1 MAECIFCGIVAGEV
15 PANVVYEDDDVVAFR
30 DLNPQAP
37 THVLVIPRRHIASI
51 DDMSDGDEAMIG
63 RVFAAAKA
71 VARDEGI
78 DRKGYRLVTNI
89 GDEAGQTVGHLHV
102 HVLGGRRM
110 TWPPG

>member
-1 MAECIFCGIVAGEV
+1 MAECIFCGIVSGGV
-15 PANVVYEDDDVVAFR
+15 PANVIYEDDDVVAFR

-51 DDMSDGDEAMIG
+51 DDMSDGDEEMIG

-71 VARDEGI
+71 VAREEGI
-78 DRKGYRLVTNI
+78 DRTGYRLVTNI